1 MDGEDDIPC
10 KKSKSCSGNI
20 HAEKDDE
27 VSTDKDS
34 KTKDVNTTMDAVSSP
49 TPTAKLRP
57 KISCKNPKFSYIESG
72 GKKFVWKSLKQIV
85 TQERS
90 LPWTED
96 VVLYNSL
103 NAPPSL
109 KPAKKYSDIS
119 GLEAPY
125 TDPQTKLHY
134 HNAEEFR
141 IIRTLPSDIIQGY
154 LALRGATNIVG

>member
-1 MDGEDDIPC
+1 MWYY
-10 KKSKSCSGNI
+10 
-20 HAEKDDE
+20 
-27 VSTDKDS
+27 VSIVNKNKLFHKFTNYSLFVADS
-34 KTKDVNTTMDAVSSP
+34 
-49 TPTAKLRP
+49 
-57 KISCKNPKFSYIESG
+57 
-72 GKKFVWKSLKQIV
+72 
-85 TQERS
+85 
-90 LPWTED
+90 
-96 VVLYNSL
+96 SL

-134 HNAEEFR
+134 RNAEEFR